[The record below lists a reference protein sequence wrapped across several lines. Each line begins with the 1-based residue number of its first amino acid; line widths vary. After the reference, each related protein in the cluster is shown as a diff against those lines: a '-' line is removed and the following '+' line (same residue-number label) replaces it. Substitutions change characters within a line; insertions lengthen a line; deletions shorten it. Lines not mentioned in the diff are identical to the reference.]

1 MNAVLDTP
9 RAEAAA
15 DDGPSPSTAAF
26 TRTASPPRGGVF
38 ELAVAAGPL
47 RLRIDTPALR
57 HALDAAIALQRCEP
71 LLLALEA
78 WLRQPLDWGWTEI
91 PRAPAPRGSQVRVS
105 WRLDAGPDGS
115 APQGS
120 IELPWALLRTL
131 PAPDAALAAL
141 LQAPL
146 VPAQLLLSRPRLQAE
161 ELRQIEAGGALL
173 LPESFQP
180 AWQGLLR
187 ADGEDGD
194 GALGVPVRL
203 ESPLAPRL
211 GTATGGPTSYPVR
224 PESFDKLRTGPVEGP
239 ATQPGDRASTSSAR
253 TESFRSHGEHGPS
266 CEVRLDLPRGQPL
279 AALAGWQAGAVLE
292 DTGPGASLWLRAH
305 ERAPALCLARGRLLP
320 WGCGWALFIET
331 LEEADDATLP
341 VA

>member
-1 MNAVLDTP
+1 MNAVLDIP

-15 DDGPSPSTAAF
+15 DDGPSPSAAAF
-26 TRTASPPRGGVF
+26 TRTASPSRGGVF
-38 ELAVAAGPL
+38 ELALPAGPL

-78 WLRQPLDWGWTEI
+78 WLRQPLDWSWTEI
-91 PRAPAPRGSQVRVS
+91 PRAPAPRGSQVRVP
-105 WRLDAGPDGS
+105 WRLDAGPDGN

-120 IELPWALLRTL
+120 IELPWALLRAL
-131 PAPDAALAAL
+131 PAPDAALATL
-141 LQAPL
+141 LQPPL
-146 VPAQLLLSRPRLQAE
+146 VPAQLVLSRPRLQAE
-161 ELRQIEAGGALL
+161 ELRQIEPGGALL

-180 AWQGLLR
+180 SWQGLLR
-187 ADGEDGD
+187 AAGEDGD
-194 GALGVPVRL
+194 GAPGVPVRL

-211 GTATGGPTSYPVR
+211 GARDAPSTAAAGALAGPT
-224 PESFDKLRTGPVEGP
+224 
-239 ATQPGDRASTSSAR
+239 
-253 TESFRSHGEHGPS
+253 
-266 CEVRLDLPRGQPL
+266 CEVRLDLPHGLSL
-279 AALAGWQAGAVLE
+279 ASLAGWQAGAVLE

>member
-1 MNAVLDTP
+1 MNAVLDIP

-15 DDGPSPSTAAF
+15 DDGPSPSAAAF

-38 ELAVAAGPL
+38 ELALPAGPL
-47 RLRIDTPALR
+47 RLRIDTPLLR
-57 HALDAAIALQRCEP
+57 HALDAAIALQRCET

-78 WLRQPLDWGWTEI
+78 WLRQPLDWDWTEI
-91 PRAPAPRGSQVRVS
+91 PRAPAPRGSQVRVP

-120 IELPWALLRTL
+120 IELPWTLLRTL

-141 LQAPL
+141 LQPPL
-146 VPAQLLLSRPRLQAE
+146 VPAQLVLSRPPLQAQ
-161 ELRQIEAGGALL
+161 ELRQLEPGGALL

-180 AWQGLLR
+180 SWQGLLR
-187 ADGEDGD
+187 AAGEDGD
-194 GALGVPVRL
+194 GVPVRL

-211 GTATGGPTSYPVR
+211 GGRDAPSTAAAGVTASPV
-224 PESFDKLRTGPVEGP
+224 
-239 ATQPGDRASTSSAR
+239 
-253 TESFRSHGEHGPS
+253 
-266 CEVRLDLPRGQPL
+266 CEVHLDLPRGLSL
-279 AALAGWQAGAVLE
+279 AALAGWQAGAVL
-292 DTGPGASLWLRAH
+292 DGTGPGASLWLRAH